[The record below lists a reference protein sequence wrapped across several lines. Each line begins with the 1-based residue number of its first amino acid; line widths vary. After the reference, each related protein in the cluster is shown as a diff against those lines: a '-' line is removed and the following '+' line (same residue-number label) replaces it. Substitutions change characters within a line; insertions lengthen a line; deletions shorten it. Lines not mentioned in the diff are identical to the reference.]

1 MIENAPEFFST
12 LKSLVDA
19 WCDRRRLGAL
29 RRILQAYP
37 MASGLT
43 DDWGELAIALEDVRA
58 FARDEIT
65 RSELQFVE
73 ETIAFARRVV
83 DRR

>member
-1 MIENAPEFFST
+1 
-12 LKSLVDA
+12 
-19 WCDRRRLGAL
+19 
-29 RRILQAYP
+29 

-58 FARDEIT
+58 FACDEIT